1 MHPMVDELVTIP
13 TQTFEQQHEFQ
24 PFQQQTHQL
33 SHQGDGQERSEKERY
48 EVEDDEGID
57 MSRYD
62 DSLEAL
68 YYANNHY
75 RSLTMILNN
84 QNNFT
89 QHQELIDNVEH
100 DLNDNIEKKRKM
112 IDDINMMRNKRQ
124 TIDFKPINDYLSD
137 RWKDGIKSI
146 VDLSV
151 EASKSS

>member
-1 MHPMVDELVTIP
+1 MVDELVALP
-13 TQTFEQQHEFQ
+13 TQTFDQEHIFTESQLQSR
-24 PFQQQTHQL
+24 L
-33 SHQGDGQERSEKERY
+33 SHQENSNERSEKERY

-57 MSRYD
+57 MSRYED
-62 DSLEAL
+62 NLEAL
-68 YYANNHY
+68 YYTNNHY
-75 RSLTMILNN
+75 RNLSMILSN
-84 QNNFT
+84 QTNST
-89 QHQELIDNVEH
+89 QHQELIDNMEH
-100 DLNDNIEKKRKM
+100 ELNDTMDKKRKM